1 MIELVS
7 QCLEQKVYKHKIN
20 IAFMS
25 YTAKNI
31 YKKINFSHP
40 QTIPPLV
47 CIPTEYQRNEMRIF
61 TPNDKYD
68 SIFIKGDVDHILNK
82 MR

>member
-25 YTAKNI
+25 YTAKKYIKKLTFHIHKPYPPCMYTHRISKKWDEDI
-31 YKKINFSHP
+31 Y
-40 QTIPPLV
+40 
-47 CIPTEYQRNEMRIF
+47 
-61 TPNDKYD
+61 PNDKYD